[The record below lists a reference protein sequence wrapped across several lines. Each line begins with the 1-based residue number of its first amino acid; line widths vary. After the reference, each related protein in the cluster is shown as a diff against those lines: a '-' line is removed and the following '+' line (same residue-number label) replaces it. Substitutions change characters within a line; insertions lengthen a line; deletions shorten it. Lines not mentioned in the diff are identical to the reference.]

1 MNSDSNSTNI
11 LVDVDL
17 EIQPNSTTVSQNED
31 TVRTLRLSQ
40 QQSCDSINSDGKF
53 PIFYYNKDFSPVLY
67 RDQHEIVRD

>member
-53 PIFYYNKDFSPVLY
+53 PIFCHNEKDFS
-67 RDQHEIVRD
+67 

>member
-17 EIQPNSTTVSQNED
+17 EIQPNSTTASQNED

-40 QQSCDSINSDGKF
+40 QQSRDSINSDGKF
-53 PIFYYNKDFSPVLY
+53 LP
-67 RDQHEIVRD
+67 

>member
-53 PIFYYNKDFSPVLY
+53 HIFCHNIKDLS
-67 RDQHEIVRD
+67 